1 MKTLETCTT
10 INSGDRRLLVRL
22 KKVVRGFVPSATILL
37 YGSVARGSQEANS
50 DYDLLILTD
59 RSLSTEEETG
69 IRDSIYDL
77 ELEHGVLISTIFYSV
92 QEWNMPVRRAM
103 PFHENVEKD
112 AVIL

>member
-10 INSGDRRLLVRL
+10 INSGDRQLLFGL
-22 KKVVRGFVPSATILL
+22 KKLVGAFLPSATILL
-37 YGSVARGSQEANS
+37 YSSLARGTQEAGS

-77 ELEHGVLISTIFYSV
+77 ELEHGVVISTIFYSA
-92 QEWNMPVRRAM
+92 QERNMPVRRAL

-112 AVIL
+112 AIVL